1 MSCIIADS
9 GPLIALA
16 GVDLLHLPQ
25 AVHGRAML
33 TRTVLAECLFKRERV
48 DAQRVQAAIA
58 HQWLHV
64 CDDPVIPQRVVGLG
78 LDPGEST
85 ALALALETSYPLLLD
100 EERGRRAAGQL
111 SIPVMGLCGL
121 LLVAKR
127 GGLISEVLPLLRDIR
142 RNGYFLSDALLA
154 QIAEL
159 THER

>member
-16 GVDLLHLPQ
+16 GVDLLHLPK
-25 AVHGRAML
+25 AVHGGAML
-33 TRTVLAECLFKRERV
+33 TRTVLAECLVKRERV

-58 HQWLHV
+58 NQWLQV
-64 CDDPVIPQRVVGLG
+64 CDDPAIPQRVASLG

-85 ALALALETSYPLLLD
+85 ALALALEVSFPILLD
-100 EERGRRAAGQL
+100 EERGRRAAGHL
-111 SIPVMGLCGL
+111 SISVMGLCGL

-127 GGLISEVLPLLRDIR
+127 QGLISEVLPLLRDIR

-154 QIAEL
+154 QIAEVA
-159 THER
+159 HE